1 MKTSI
6 ATLVLVAGAV
16 AAAPAMATN
25 LPSFGDPPETH
36 SVRVHYADLNLS
48 TASGAEEL
56 YRRISFAAHEVC
68 GDVTVP
74 SFVNQNRAYRECR
87 RTAVE
92 DAVAKV
98 DRPKLTA
105 LYDRHFPDNPL
116 VASKPN
122 GRGAGAVG

>member
-6 ATLVLVAGAV
+6 ATLAVLVGAI

-25 LPSFGDPPETH
+25 LSRFSGQTETH
-36 SVRVHYADLNLS
+36 KVRVHYADLNLG
-48 TASGAEEL
+48 TASGAEQL